1 MITIKRRTMVKI
13 RKEKLKDGRV
23 VWRARGVSTGK
34 DPATGRRRQRTV
46 TCATRRE
53 LEAELARLGHAVA
66 LGTYVKPWDGL
77 VPELVDSYLRNGS
90 DVWEANTRLSYA
102 NALAPAAEWF
112 RYRKARSIVR
122 EDIEEYKRHLQA
134 SGRRR
139 GGAPGTGLSPRS
151 VNVSLGQLQAAFDL
165 AERDGKVARN
175 PVRFVKRVKRA
186 ESKRSTWSEDQ
197 VRRFITAAAA
207 DPLAACWLLSL
218 LGLRRGEVCGLKWSD
233 VSLGEGTITI
243 DRNRVLVNGKVI
255 EKSTKSARGN
265 RTLPLFQPVTAALEA
280 LYARQAAE
288 KDAAGSAYPTE
299 VDDGYVCADEL
310 GRPLN
315 PERYSDE
322 FGRLCREAGLPTCQ
336 LHDCRHST
344 NSLLEHLGVPD
355 SLRAAWFGHT
365 IAVNRSTYTHASPS
379 DLVVVSAALGEIFK
393 AM

>member
-1 MITIKRRTMVKI
+1 VRYV
-13 RKEKLKDGRV
+13 
-23 VWRARGVSTGK
+23 ARGVSVGK
-34 DPATGRRRQRTV
+34 DPATGKRAQRTL
-46 TCATRRE
+46 THKTKHE
-53 LEAELARLGHAVA
+53 LEAELHRIGHAVDK
-66 LGTYVKPWDGL
+66 GTYIKPWDGL
-77 VPELVDSYLRNGS
+77 VPELVDSYLANGA
-90 DVWEANTRLSYA
+90 DQWEANTRLSYA
-102 NALAPAAEWF
+102 NALQPAREWF
-112 RYRKARSIVR
+112 AHRRARSVVR
-122 EDIEEYKRHLQA
+122 EDVEDYKRHLLA

-139 GGAPGTGLSPRS
+139 GGKAGTALSPRS
-151 VNVSLGQLQAAFDL
+151 VNLALGQLQAAFDL

-186 ESKRSTWSEDQ
+186 GSTRSTWSEDQ
-197 VRRFITAAAA
+197 VRQFLTAAAA
-207 DPLAACWLLSL
+207 DRLAAAWLLSL

-243 DRNRVLVNGKVI
+243 ARSRVLVNARVI
-255 EKSTKSARGN
+255 EKSTKSDRGN

-288 KDAAGSAYPTE
+288 KDAAGAAYVTD
-299 VDDGYVCADEL
+299 VDDGYICADEI
-310 GRPLN
+310 GGPLN

-322 FGRLCREAGLPTCQ
+322 FGRLCSVAGLPKCR

-379 DLVVVSAALGEIFK
+379 DLAVISTALGEIFK
-393 AM
+393 APVSKV